1 MAAFRYVAVDT
12 AGTTHRGTMEAAS
25 EARVI
30 ESLQRKG
37 FIPLKAE
44 PDRGGGL
51 ASQFLTLDVGRGGAF
66 GKSDLANITRELATM
81 LGAGQN
87 LDAALRFLIETS
99 TDDLVYVQQASF
111 TNRVG
116 APQTGAFPANVSAR
130 YVRITVVSTVALDAA
145 HLTWASF
152 YEFSVTGI

>member
-1 MAAFRYVAVDT
+1 MTAFRYVAVDA

-44 PDRGGGL
+44 PDRGAGL
-51 ASQFLTLDVGRGGAF
+51 AAQFLTLEIGRGGALSK
-66 GKSDLANITRELATM
+66 GDLANVTRELATM

-87 LDAALRFLIETS
+87 LDASLRFLVETS
-99 TDDLVYVQQASF
+99 SSP
-111 TNRVG
+111 RVISVMG
-116 APQTGAFPANVSAR
+116 R
-130 YVRITVVSTVALDAA
+130 VREKVRGGS
-145 HLTWASF
+145 S
-152 YEFSVTGI
+152 